1 MYKPIKL
8 SYQNDSLEPF
18 IDTHTVGLHYYKH
31 YFNYLNRLNELV
43 FKNGDYEEVPLVL
56 LNEHISKFPLED
68 RDSILYNL
76 GGVLNHEVYF
86 RSISSMPKLPFGK
99 LKSAILDEYG
109 SLDKMFSYLKRSAL
123 SLRGVGYTFLVIDKD
138 KNLKIMNTFNQDSPY
153 FYGYIPLIG
162 IDMWEHAYYINYE
175 NKKDIYLDNFFEVLD
190 FSFAND
196 IYYQFTLGGE

>member
-18 IDTHTVGLHYYKH
+18 IDAHTVGLHYYKH

-76 GGVLNHEVYF
+76 GGVLNHEVYH
-86 RSISSMPKLPFGK
+86 
-99 LKSAILDEYG
+99 
-109 SLDKMFSYLKRSAL
+109 
-123 SLRGVGYTFLVIDKD
+123 
-138 KNLKIMNTFNQDSPY
+138 
-153 FYGYIPLIG
+153 FYGL
-162 IDMWEHAYYINYE
+162 
-175 NKKDIYLDNFFEVLD
+175 YL
-190 FSFAND
+190 
-196 IYYQFTLGGE
+196 